1 MPGVL
6 HYLQQ
11 GDGVIRGVAGL
22 LLAMSVLSWC
32 LALGKAWMLARLRRR
47 LRRAIDGFW
56 NAGSAPAGIDAL
68 ARIDPEAVLAPLAQA
83 AIAAAAP
90 GTAGTLG
97 GRVARG
103 ERVTRALR
111 TALLSAQR
119 RLEAGQTWLATI
131 GSVAPFVGLL
141 GTVWGIYHALLG
153 IAASGQPSLAD
164 VAGPV
169 GEALVMTALGLAVAI
184 PAVVAYNL
192 LGRQVRA
199 QGEELDGFARDLH
212 AWLSGAS
219 LPASGVPAVPGAQA
233 MPAVAAR
240 AASAPREE
248 DDGIRQL

>member
-1 MPGVL
+1 MPGAL

-22 LLAMSVLSWC
+22 LLAMSVLTWC
-32 LALGKAWMLARLRRR
+32 LALGKAWMFARLRRGS
-47 LRRAIDGFW
+47 RRAIDAFW
-56 NAGSAPAGIDAL
+56 HADSAPAGLAAL
-68 ARIDPEAVLAPLAQA
+68 ARHDAEAVFVPLARA
-83 AIAAAAP
+83 AIDAAAHE
-90 GTAGTLG
+90 AGTLG
-97 GRVARG
+97 GGVACG

-111 TALLSAQR
+111 TALLASQR

-192 LGRQVRA
+192 LGRAARTH
-199 QGEELDGFARDLH
+199 GEELDGFARDLH
-212 AWLSGAS
+212 AWLGDAAP
-219 LPASGVPAVPGAQA
+219 PAPAAVP
-233 MPAVAAR
+233 R
-240 AASAPREE
+240 AEAG
-248 DDGIRQL
+248 DDLRPL

>member
-47 LRRAIDGFW
+47 SRRAVEGFW
-56 NAGSAPAGIDAL
+56 HADSAPAGIAVL
-68 ARIDPEAVLAPLAQA
+68 RRIDTEAVLAPLAQA
-83 AIAAAAP
+83 AFAAAVPAVEA
-90 GTAGTLG
+90 AGTLG
-97 GRVARG
+97 GQVERG

-111 TALLSAQR
+111 TALLAAQR

-212 AWLSGAS
+212 AWLSGAP
-219 LPASGVPAVPGAQA
+219 LAPAVTAAPG
-233 MPAVAAR
+233 AVAA
-240 AASAPREE
+240 AQGVPEA
-248 DDGIRQL
+248 DDGLR